1 MTNRNFVVGLF
12 VTAGLMLFTVGLFL
26 IGNRHEAFAHHI
38 EYYAEFVDL
47 SGLTKGD
54 KVQVAGMDAGQIVE
68 VGVPTSPAGRFRVKI
83 RINDVLHGL
92 VRTDSIVTVA
102 TEGVVGNTFL
112 LIHPGSASAPSAPAE
127 ATLTSREPTELA
139 DLLDQGKEVLADVD
153 GTVKNANGML
163 TLVGGNLNSALRKA
177 QSTVANV
184 NDVVVDLKNGHG
196 PAGMLLHDEALA
208 DQIRQTVTNAK
219 ETSVNLDH
227 VSGRANAL
235 MTDVQSRQIPQK
247 IDSTLGSVSSA
258 ATNFDATSRKIL
270 QTVSEATGP
279 DVRGVSAGVNLRE
292 TLSNTNAATANMA
305 DDTEALK
312 HNFLFRGFFRHRGY
326 YELTQLSPD
335 EYRKNKLFT
344 SASNERVWLPANKL
358 FEQRADRLEQLSA
371 QGKVLLDSTVA
382 QYGDPFLQASIVI
395 EGYWDRTNTAG
406 QPDRS
411 RSRAILVRRYLQDR
425 YQLDSSHL
433 GVVAL
438 QSLPPKGTDRP
449 AWDGVCILTLRTK
462 NR

>member
-1 MTNRNFVVGLF
+1 MTNRDFVVGLF
-12 VTAGLMLFTVGLFL
+12 VTAGLTLFAVGLFL

-83 RINDVLHGL
+83 RINDILHGL

-112 LIHPGSASAPSAPAE
+112 LIRPGSASAPAAPAE
-127 ATLTSREPTELA
+127 ATLASREPTELA
-139 DLLDQGKEVLADVD
+139 DLLDQGKEVLVDVD
-153 GTVKNANGML
+153 RTVKNANGVL
-163 TLVGGNLNSALRKA
+163 TSVGGNLNSTLTNVR
-177 QSTVANV
+177 STVANV
-184 NDVVVDLKNGHG
+184 NGVVVDLKNGTG
-196 PAGMLLHDEALA
+196 PAGMLLHDEDLA
-208 DQIRQTVTNAK
+208 DQIRQTVTNAR
-219 ETSVNLDH
+219 ETSVNLNS
-227 VSGRANAL
+227 VSSQANAL
-235 MTDVQSRQIPQK
+235 MADVQSRQIPQR
-247 IDSTLGSVSSA
+247 IDSTLGSVSRA
-258 ATNFDATSRKIL
+258 ASNFDATSGQLL

-279 DVRGVSAGVNLRE
+279 DVQGVTAGVNLRE
-292 TLSNTNAATANMA
+292 TLSNTNTATSNMA

-326 YELTQLSPD
+326 YELTRLSPD
-335 EYRKNKLFT
+335 VYRKDKLFT
-344 SASNERVWLPANKL
+344 SASNQRAWLPANNL
-358 FEQRADRLEQLSA
+358 FEQRADGSEQLTTR
-371 QGKVLLDSTVA
+371 GEGLLNSTVA
-382 QYGDPFLQASIVI
+382 QYGDSFLHASIVI
-395 EGYWDRTNTAG
+395 EGYWEGTSTAE

-425 YQLDSSHL
+425 YQLDPSHL

-438 QSLPPKGTDRP
+438 HSLPPQAMDRP
-449 AWDGVCILTLRTK
+449 TWDGVCIVTLRTSS
-462 NR
+462 R